1 MAKIEIKYITKSV
14 PLLLDKKEKHDIKN
28 FWELRGIDLAVNAGE
43 AVGVIGDNG
52 SGKAALMRILGQKD
66 KQTTGFITTKAKRSY
81 ASCTSLDPA
90 KTGLENI
97 RQAIA
102 QADIDEF
109 KGNHYTNGII
119 NFSEIGELLYRP
131 VKEYSTGMYAR
142 LALSIVLFIDPELV
156 ILDEVLSPVDR
167 NFYFKAVQKIQQ
179 LKDTGVTFIVSEVR
193 PVIIETLCER
203 TALLQFGV
211 LQDFGA
217 TTEVLRQYE
226 YACEWVA
233 SLTLPEK
240 NDYLAEKQA
249 EQVNFDINKIYE
261 VFKSE
266 QFKHGYTR
274 KDEPRMRKEFFV
286 ERGNDPVQRK
296 EVTQTN
302 KPTKRI
308 NSKVVLALLALVV
321 LGCVGGFWYQ
331 KTQAS
336 NAMKARENSASI
348 AKVSSQKKA
357 SSLSKS
363 KTKALSAKESS
374 QKAASESAQKAVA
387 ESQRKEEA
395 SKQAAASSE
404 SAAKAS
410 SESAA
415 KASSESAAS
424 LSSAQADAQ
433 TINVADGDTLE
444 SLASKYATTVEKIQ
458 ELNNLG
464 SSVDLTAGETLYVPK

>member
-14 PLLLDKKEKHDIKN
+14 PLLLDKKEKHDVKN
-28 FWELRGIDLAVNAGE
+28 FWELRGIDLAVNDGE

-52 SGKAALMRILGQKD
+52 SGKAALMKILGQKD

-81 ASCTSLDPA
+81 ASCTSLDPE

-203 TALLQFGV
+203 AALLQFGV

-217 TTEVLRQYE
+217 TTEVVRQYE
-226 YACEWVA
+226 YACEWIA
-233 SLTLPEK
+233 NLTLPEK

-249 EQVNFDINKIYE
+249 EQVNFDINKVYE

-286 ERGNDPVQRK
+286 ERGNDPVQREK
-296 EVTQTN
+296 ATQTD
-302 KPTKRI
+302 KAKRV
-308 NSKVVLALLALVV
+308 NSKVILALLALVV
-321 LGCVGGFWYQ
+321 LVFGGGFWYQ

-336 NAMKARENSASI
+336 NATKAKENSASI

-357 SSLSKS
+357 ASLSES
-363 KTKALSAKESS
+363 KTKALSAKEAS
-374 QKAASESAQKAVA
+374 QKAASESAQKAA
-387 ESQRKEEA
+387 EESQRKQEEA

-444 SLASKYATTVEKIQ
+444 SFCKNYSKRRR
-458 ELNNLG
+458 
-464 SSVDLTAGETLYVPK
+464 

>member
-14 PLLLDKKEKHDIKN
+14 PLLLDKKEKHDTKN

-52 SGKAALMRILGQKD
+52 SGKAALMKILGQKD
-66 KQTTGFITTKAKRSY
+66 RQTTGFITTKAKRSY
-81 ASCTSLDPA
+81 ASCTSLDPE

-119 NFSEIGELLYRP
+119 NFSEVGELLYRP

-217 TTEVLRQYE
+217 TTEVIRQYE

-233 SLTLPEK
+233 NLTLPEK

-249 EQVNFDINKIYE
+249 EQVNFDINKVYE

-286 ERGNDPVQRK
+286 ERGNDPVQREK
-296 EVTQTN
+296 TTQTN
-302 KPTKRI
+302 KTAKRVD
-308 NSKVVLALLALVV
+308 SKVILALLALV
-321 LGCVGGFWYQ
+321 
-331 KTQAS
+331 
-336 NAMKARENSASI
+336 
-348 AKVSSQKKA
+348 
-357 SSLSKS
+357 
-363 KTKALSAKESS
+363 ALS
-374 QKAASESAQKAVA
+374 
-387 ESQRKEEA
+387 
-395 SKQAAASSE
+395 
-404 SAAKAS
+404 
-410 SESAA
+410 
-415 KASSESAAS
+415 
-424 LSSAQADAQ
+424 L
-433 TINVADGDTLE
+433 IH
-444 SLASKYATTVEKIQ
+444 I
-458 ELNNLG
+458 
-464 SSVDLTAGETLYVPK
+464 